1 MTALCVSAQDLKE
14 IFFGIW
20 KDGRF
25 IMETVASV
33 PPEEYLL
40 ALDGTLKEWN
50 MSLGDIDAV
59 MVVTGPGSFTSSRV
73 SVVMANVIAF
83 AREIRIFGVENPKRF
98 CLSELAKTI
107 DWTARFPASRYAV
120 PVYDRPPHITT
131 AK

>member
-1 MTALCVSAQDLKE
+1 MTVLCVSAQDLKE

-25 IMETVASV
+25 IMEIVVSV

-40 ALDGTLKEWN
+40 ALDETLKEWK
-50 MSLGDIDAV
+50 MSLDDIDAV

-73 SVVMANVIAF
+73 SVVIANTIVF
-83 AREIRIFGVENPKRF
+83 AREIRIFGVENPRRL
-98 CLSELAKTI
+98 CLSELAKTV
-107 DWTARFPASRYAV
+107 DWIARFSSSRYTV
-120 PVYDRPPHITT
+120 PVYDRPPYITT

>member
-20 KDGRF
+20 KDGRLM
-25 IMETVASV
+25 METTVFVS
-33 PPEEYLL
+33 PEEYLL
-40 ALDGTLKEWN
+40 ALDGTLKEWR
-50 MSLGDIDAV
+50 MSLDDIDAV

-73 SVVMANVIAF
+73 SIVMANAIVF
-83 AREIRIFGVENPKRF
+83 ACEIRIFGVENPRRL

-107 DWTARFPASRYAV
+107 DWTARFPVGRYAV
-120 PVYDRPPHITT
+120 PVYDRPPHITF